1 MTPGRQL
8 ALALASL
15 LLVTALGTA
24 GFVLIEGASP
34 LDALFMTV
42 ITLSTVGYNEVFP
55 LSGAGRLFTVGL
67 ILTGLGIVF
76 YAAVSLVEFVLEGR
90 LRAVLGRRAMK
101 RAIDAL
107 RDHVILCGYGRF
119 GRTVAEE
126 LERGNVR
133 IVVVDREASL
143 QPELEAA
150 NRLYVLGSALDESV
164 LEEAGV
170 KRARAVVAGLAGE
183 ADNVF
188 VTLSA
193 REANAGLTIHA
204 RGETEAGIRRL
215 RLAGA
220 NQVISPYHLGGLR
233 IANAIVRP
241 GVVDFIELSAPSG
254 ASSFNLEEIVLA
266 PGCELADIPISDVK
280 GLGVRVVIVAIKR
293 DGEPALL
300 MPQPDDALRPGD
312 RVVVVGEGDG
322 LRHLAELAQ
331 AESGAR

>member
-101 RAIDAL
+101 REIDAL

-170 KRARAVVAGLAGE
+170 KRARAVVAGLAG
-183 ADNVF
+183 A
-188 VTLSA
+188 
-193 REANAGLTIHA
+193 
-204 RGETEAGIRRL
+204 
-215 RLAGA
+215 
-220 NQVISPYHLGGLR
+220 
-233 IANAIVRP
+233 
-241 GVVDFIELSAPSG
+241 SG
-254 ASSFNLEEIVLA
+254 A
-266 PGCELADIPISDVK
+266 CDW
-280 GLGVRVVIVAIKR
+280 
-293 DGEPALL
+293 PA
-300 MPQPDDALRPGD
+300 RT
-312 RVVVVGEGDG
+312 R
-322 LRHLAELAQ
+322 
-331 AESGAR
+331 